1 MQLGGIERRQRWQE
15 CDVPRGRGRMA
26 AGIAEQVSERTAA
39 AAVGVVCP
47 SFVTDNVVINARW
60 TGRVLGVGAEAGAS

>member
-1 MQLGGIERRQRWQE
+1 
-15 CDVPRGRGRMA
+15 MA